1 MYSVLGMNE
10 TGAALRLL
18 FELKQRKNDKMS
30 ICSMLDKLLTSL
42 SPLSPFSVSCSV
54 VPLSLALSFHQVLR
68 QNLERKDLRRSML
81 DS

>member
-42 SPLSPFSVSCSV
+42 SPLSPFSVSCSETWD
-54 VPLSLALSFHQVLR
+54 SFIIFLFIIR
-68 QNLERKDLRRSML
+68 PRRVS
-81 DS
+81 